1 MPKQIPY
8 INEII
13 SLLVM
18 LLMLAALVAGQA
30 EARSRMAAAGAI
42 SDVTVEIG
50 PVVIRGDVRPK
61 P

>member
-30 EARSRMAAAGAI
+30 EARSRMVAAGAT

-50 PVVIRGDVRPK
+50 QVLIRGDVRPK
-61 P
+61 R